1 MEDGKQGACVHGSTL
16 SGRALGFQSHVPDAF
31 PCEKRLLMKGILDLT
46 LLQPPGPGYAMH
58 TGS

>member
-1 MEDGKQGACVHGSTL
+1 MHGSTL

-31 PCEKRLLMKGILDLT
+31 PWEKRLLMKGILDLT

>member
-1 MEDGKQGACVHGSTL
+1 MHGATL
-16 SGRALGFQSHVPDAF
+16 SGRASGFQSHAPDGL
-31 PCEKRLLMKGILDLT
+31 PYEKRLFMKGILDLT